1 MRVLVVG
8 GGGREHA
15 LVWSLSK
22 SPLVA
27 DLLCAPGNPG
37 IQELA
42 RCRPVAVDDLPAMVT
57 MAAREFVDLVVV
69 GPEAPLVGGLADALR
84 EAGIRVFGPGA
95 AGARLEGSKR
105 WAKSLMAA
113 AGIPTAAAQ
122 SFDRADEAIAYAR
135 QLLAAGTGVVVKA
148 DGLAAGKGVTVCDD
162 DAQAAA
168 AITDALDRRVFGA
181 AGSRVLVEERL
192 AGEELSVLAFS
203 DGKTVLPM
211 QAAQDFKR
219 AHDGDL
225 GPNTGG
231 MGSHSPVPS
240 CTPDVAGKITDQV
253 LEPIAAALA
262 AEGEPYAGVIYA
274 GIMLT
279 PDGPKVLEFN
289 CRFGDPETQA
299 LLPRLA
305 SDLMEPILA
314 CTDGTL
320 SGVRLDWRPD
330 ACVAVVAAAAGYP
343 GSSSTGAPISG
354 LEGAEALTGLPV
366 FQAGTR
372 PGPDGSVVTSGG
384 RVLAVAALGD
394 APWLARRRAYDGLG
408 QVSFDGMWY
417 RSDIGP
423 RPGFQAGSAKGGLG

>member
-1 MRVLVVG
+1 VRVLVVG
-8 GGGREHA
+8 SGGREHA

-22 SPLVA
+22 SDLVA

-37 IQELA
+37 IAEFA
-42 RCRPVAVDDLPAMVT
+42 RTRPVPTNDVVSMVA
-57 MAAREFVDLVVV
+57 MAAREAVDLVIV
-69 GPEAPLVGGLADALR
+69 GPEVPLVAGIADGLR
-84 EAGIRVFGPGA
+84 PAGIRVFGPGA
-95 AGARLEGSKR
+95 AGARLEGSKG

-113 AGIPTAAAQ
+113 AGVPTPAAQ

-135 QLLAAGTGVVVKA
+135 RLIADGTGVVVKA

-162 DAQAAA
+162 DAQATE

-192 AGEELSVLAFS
+192 DGEELSVLAFS
-203 DGKTVLPM
+203 DGKTVLAM

-219 AHDGDL
+219 AYDGDL

-240 CTPDVAGKITDQV
+240 CTPDVAGKVTDQV
-253 LEPIAAALA
+253 LEPIVAALA
-262 AEGEPYAGVIYA
+262 AEGEPYVGVIYA

-320 SGVRLDWRPD
+320 SEVRLDWRPE

-343 GSSSTGAPISG
+343 GSPTTGAPISG
-354 LEGAEALTGLPV
+354 LAEAGAVTGLPV
-366 FQAGTR
+366 FQAGTGR
-372 PGPDGSVVTSGG
+372 GRDGSLVTLGG
-384 RVLAVAALGD
+384 RVLAVSALGND
-394 APWLARRRAYDGLG
+394 PQGARRRAYDGLAK
-408 QVSFDGMWY
+408 VSFDGMWY

-423 RPGFQAGSAKGGLG
+423 RPGFQAGSAKGGLA